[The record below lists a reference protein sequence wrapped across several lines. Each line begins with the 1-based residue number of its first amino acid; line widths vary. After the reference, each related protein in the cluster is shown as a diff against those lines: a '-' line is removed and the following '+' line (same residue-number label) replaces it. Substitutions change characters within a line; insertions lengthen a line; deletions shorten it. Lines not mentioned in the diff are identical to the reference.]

1 MSEQV
6 FTNCTVGGPI
16 SVYVKDGR
24 IVRIRPLVI
33 DKDDLNPWT
42 IEADGRKF
50 SPPRKVTIAPHTVT
64 ERQRVYSDDRIKYP
78 LKRVDFDPDGD
89 RHPET
94 RGKSGYQKISW
105 DEALD
110 IVAGEMKRIRN
121 TYGPSAI
128 LAMTSSHH
136 NWGNVGYKL
145 STFMRFFNVLGFTS
159 VFDNP
164 DSWEGFHWGA
174 VHTYGFYWNLGAP
187 EQYDLLEDALKNTE
201 LMIYWSNDPDST
213 RGTYCGQESA
223 IWRLWLRELGKKQ
236 IFIDP
241 YCNYTAAIM
250 ADKWIAP
257 RVGTDAAMALA
268 IAYVWIIEDTYD
280 HNYIA
285 TRTVGFD
292 QFRKYVV
299 GEDDGVPKTPK
310 WAEEITGVSAR
321 TITALAKEWASKRTM
336 LSCGNRG
343 GFGGAMRQAYGHE
356 WARLM
361 VLLQAMQGLGKPGVG
376 MWGAT
381 MGGPYYSEFFF
392 PGYADK
398 DSMISFSRAAKKHV
412 ANPVEQRLYRLLIPD
427 AILNPPVSW
436 LGEGFCGRSI
446 EQQFKPYTYPMPG
459 NSEVRMFYR
468 YGGSFI
474 GTMTETNKW
483 VKAYK
488 SPKLEFIVN
497 QDCWMMGETRFADVI
512 LPACTALERNDISE
526 FGCTG
531 CAEGY
536 VKYGSNGCNYRV
548 VVYQKKCIEPLYES
562 KSDYEI
568 FSLLAQK
575 MGVREDF
582 TDGGKSEEDWVKGF
596 FEISDLPK
604 YISWEEFEGKGYF
617 VVPFPEN
624 YKPTTALR
632 WFYDGRNCDTPDNN
646 PKKNTEKGSE
656 LGTYSGKIEFVSRS
670 LTEHFPDD
678 EERPPMPRYIPSW
691 EGLTSELAKKYP
703 LQLVSPHARFSYHT
717 HYDKHCPWLGEIP
730 GHRILKNN
738 YYWQTVRIHPSDAEA
753 RGIKSGDTIKLYND
767 RGVVLG
773 VAQVTERIRPGVIH
787 SYTSSGKYDP
797 LEPGKVGSVDKG
809 GCVNLLSSSQ
819 LMSKNAPGMAPNSV
833 LVEIS
838 KWEV

>member
-16 SVYVKDGR
+16 SVYVRDGK
-24 IVRIRPLVI
+24 IVRVRPLVI
-33 DKDDLNPWT
+33 NDNDLKPWI
-42 IEADGRKF
+42 IEANGREF
-50 SPPRKVTIAPHTVT
+50 SPPRKVTIAPFTQA
-64 ERQRVYSDDRIKYP
+64 ERTKVYADDRIKYP
-78 LKRVDFDPDGD
+78 LKRVDFDPKGN

-94 RGKSGYQKISW
+94 RGKSRYERISW

-110 IVAGEMKRIRN
+110 IVASEIKRIRA

-128 LAMTSSHH
+128 AAMTASHH
-136 NWGNVGYKL
+136 NWGIVGYKL
-145 STFMRFFNVLGFTS
+145 STFMRFFNLLGFTS

-201 LMIYWSNDPDST
+201 LIVYWSNDPDST
-213 RGTYCGQESA
+213 RGTYGGQESA
-223 IWRLWLRELGKKQ
+223 IWRLWLRKSGKKQ

-241 YCNYTAAIM
+241 FCNYTAAIM
-250 ADKWIAP
+250 GDKWIAP
-257 RVGTDAAMALA
+257 RVGTDAAMAVS
-268 IAYVWIIEDTYD
+268 IAYVWIKENTYD
-280 HNYIA
+280 KDYVA
-285 TRTVGFD
+285 THTVGFD

-310 WAEEITGVSAR
+310 WAEEIAGVPER
-321 TITALAKEWASKRTM
+321 TIKALAREWASKRTM

-376 MWGAT
+376 MWGAS
-381 MGGPYYSEFFF
+381 MGVPYNSKFFF

-398 DSMISFSRAAKKHV
+398 DAMISFSRATEKHV
-412 ANPVEQRLYRLLIPD
+412 ANSVEQRLYRLLLPD

-446 EQQFKPYTYPMPG
+446 EQQFKPYTYPMP
-459 NSEVRMFYR
+459 NNREVKMFYR
-468 YGGSFI
+468 YGGSFF

-483 VKAYK
+483 AEAYE
-488 SPKLEFIVN
+488 SPKLEFVVN

-512 LPACTALERNDISE
+512 LPACTNLERDDIAE
-526 FGCTG
+526 FGCSG

-548 VVYQKKCIEPLYES
+548 IVLQKKCIEPLYES

-568 FSLLAQK
+568 FSQIAERLEL
-575 MGVREDF
+575 REDF
-582 TDGGKSEEDWVKGF
+582 TDGGKSEEDWVKGM

-604 YISWEEFEGKGYF
+604 YISWEEFERKGYF
-617 VVPFPEN
+617 VVPFPED
-624 YKPTTALR
+624 YQPTPALR
-632 WFYDGRNCDTPDNN
+632 WFYEGRNCDTPDNN
-646 PKKNTEKGSE
+646 PKKNTEEGAE
-656 LGTYSGKIEFVSRS
+656 LGTYSGKIEFVSQS
-670 LTEHFPDD
+670 LTEHLPDD
-678 EERPPMPRYIPSW
+678 KERPPMPRYIPSW
-691 EGLTSELAKKYP
+691 EGLNSPLARKYP

-717 HYDKHCPWLGEIP
+717 HYDTHSPWLGEIP
-730 GHRILKNN
+730 GHRIQKDG
-738 YYWQTVRIHPSDAEA
+738 YSYWVARVHPHDAEP
-753 RGIKSGDTIKLYND
+753 RGIKQGDIVKLYND
-767 RGVVLG
+767 RGAVLCI
-773 VAQVTERIRPGVIH
+773 AQVTERCKPGVVH
-787 SYTSSGKYDP
+787 SYTSCGKYDP
-797 LEPGKVGSVDKG
+797 LERGEVGSVDKG
-809 GCVNLLSSSQ
+809 GCVNLLTSSR
-819 LMSKNAPGMAPNSV
+819 LMSKNAPGMAPNSC
-833 LVEIS
+833 LIEIE
-838 KWEV
+838 KWEA

>member
-6 FTNCTVGGPI
+6 FTSCTVGGPI
-16 SVYVKDGR
+16 SVYVKDGK
-24 IVRIRPLVI
+24 IVRVRPLVI
-33 DKDDLNPWT
+33 DKDDLKPWT
-42 IEADGRKF
+42 IEADGKKF
-50 SPPRKVTIAPHTVT
+50 SPPRKVTIAPHTIT

-78 LKRVDFDPDGD
+78 MKRVDFDPNGD

-94 RGKSGYQKISW
+94 RGKSGYQRISW

-110 IVAGEMKRIRN
+110 IVAGEMKRIRK
-121 TYGPSAI
+121 TYGPSAVM
-128 LAMTSSHH
+128 AMTSSHH

-174 VHTYGFYWNLGAP
+174 IHTYGFYWNLGAP

-223 IWRLWLRELGKKQ
+223 IWRLWLRESGKKQ

-241 YCNYTAAIM
+241 FCNYTAAIM

-280 HNYIA
+280 HNYVA
-285 TRTVGFD
+285 TLTVGFD
-292 QFRKYVV
+292 QFRKYVI

-321 TITALAKEWASKRTM
+321 TITALAREWASKRTM

-381 MGGPYYSEFFF
+381 MGAPYYSEFFF

-459 NSEVRMFYR
+459 NSEIRMFYR

-604 YISWEEFEGKGYF
+604 YISWDEFERKGYF
-617 VVPFPEN
+617 VVPFPED

-787 SYTSSGKYDP
+787 SYASSGKYDP

-809 GCVNLLSSSQ
+809 GCVNLLSSSR

>member
-1 MSEQV
+1 MSEQI

-16 SVYVKDGR
+16 SVYVKDGK
-24 IVRIRPLVI
+24 IVRVRPLVI
-33 DKDDLNPWT
+33 DKDDLKPWT

-50 SPPRKVTIAPHTVT
+50 YPPRKVTIAPYTIT

-78 LKRVDFDPDGD
+78 LKRVDFDPNGD

-94 RGKSGYQKISW
+94 RGKSGYQRISW

-110 IVAGEMKRIRN
+110 IVAGEMNRIRD

-236 IFIDP
+236 LFIDP

-280 HNYIA
+280 HNYVA
-285 TRTVGFD
+285 TRTVGFN
-292 QFRKYVV
+292 QFRKYVI

-446 EQQFKPYTYPMPG
+446 EQQFKPYTYPMSG

-512 LPACTALERNDISE
+512 LPACTALERKDISE

-548 VVYQKKCIEPLYES
+548 VVYQRKCIEPLYES

-604 YISWEEFEGKGYF
+604 YISWEEFERKGYF
-617 VVPFPEN
+617 VVPFPED

-632 WFYDGRNCDTPDNN
+632 WFYDGRDCDTPDNN

-656 LGTYSGKIEFVSRS
+656 LGTYSGKIEFVSQS

-753 RGIKSGDTIKLYND
+753 RGIKSGDIIKLYND

-787 SYTSSGKYDP
+787 SYASSGKYDP

-809 GCVNLLSSSQ
+809 GCVNLLSSSR

>member
-33 DKDDLNPWT
+33 DEDDLKPWT
-42 IEADGRKF
+42 IEADGLKF
-50 SPPRKVTIAPHTVT
+50 SPPRKVTIAPHTMT

-89 RHPET
+89 RHPAT
-94 RGKSGYQKISW
+94 RGKSGYQRISW

-280 HNYIA
+280 HNYVA

-292 QFRKYVV
+292 QFRKYVI

-321 TITALAKEWASKRTM
+321 TITALAREWASKRTM

-398 DSMISFSRAAKKHV
+398 DSMISFSRATKKHV

-548 VVYQKKCIEPLYES
+548 VIYQKKCIEPLYES

-604 YISWEEFEGKGYF
+604 YISWEEFERKGYF

-773 VAQVTERIRPGVIH
+773 VAQVTERIRPGVVH
-787 SYTSSGKYDP
+787 SYASSGKYDP

>member
-33 DKDDLNPWT
+33 DEDDLKPWT
-42 IEADGRKF
+42 IEADGLKF
-50 SPPRKVTIAPHTVT
+50 SPPRKVTIAPHTMT

-280 HNYIA
+280 HNYVA

-292 QFRKYVV
+292 QFRKYVI

-321 TITALAKEWASKRTM
+321 TITALAREWASKRTM

-398 DSMISFSRAAKKHV
+398 DSMISFSRATKKHV

-548 VVYQKKCIEPLYES
+548 VIYQKKCIEPLYES

-604 YISWEEFEGKGYF
+604 YISWEEFERKGYF

-773 VAQVTERIRPGVIH
+773 VAQVTERIRPGVVH
-787 SYTSSGKYDP
+787 SYASSGKYDP

>member
-6 FTNCTVGGPI
+6 FTSCTVGGPI
-16 SVYVKDGR
+16 SVYVKDGK
-24 IVRIRPLVI
+24 IVRVRPLVI
-33 DKDDLNPWT
+33 DKDDLKPWT
-42 IEADGRKF
+42 IEADGKKF
-50 SPPRKVTIAPHTVT
+50 SPPRKVTIAPHTIT

-78 LKRVDFDPDGD
+78 MKRVDFDPNGD

-94 RGKSGYQKISW
+94 RGKSGYQRISW

-110 IVAGEMKRIRN
+110 IVAGEMKRIRK
-121 TYGPSAI
+121 TYGPSAVM
-128 LAMTSSHH
+128 AMTSSHH

-174 VHTYGFYWNLGAP
+174 IHTYGFYWNLGAP

-223 IWRLWLRELGKKQ
+223 IWRLWLRESGKKQ

-241 YCNYTAAIM
+241 FCNYTAAIM

-280 HNYIA
+280 HNYVA
-285 TRTVGFD
+285 TLTVGFD
-292 QFRKYVV
+292 QFRKYVI

-321 TITALAKEWASKRTM
+321 TITALAREWASKRTM

-381 MGGPYYSEFFF
+381 MGAPYYSEFFF

-459 NSEVRMFYR
+459 NSEIRMFYR

-548 VVYQKKCIEPLYES
+548 VVYKKKCIEPLYES

-604 YISWEEFEGKGYF
+604 YISWEEFERKGYF
-617 VVPFPEN
+617 VVPFPED

-787 SYTSSGKYDP
+787 SYASSGKYDP

-809 GCVNLLSSSQ
+809 GCVNLLSSSR

>member
-6 FTNCTVGGPI
+6 FTSCTVGGPI
-16 SVYVKDGR
+16 SVYVKDGK

-33 DKDDLNPWT
+33 DENDLKPWV
-42 IEADGRKF
+42 IDANNRKF
-50 SPPRKVTIAPHTVT
+50 SPPKRVTLAPFTLA
-64 ERQRVYSDDRIKYP
+64 ERTRVYADDRIKYP
-78 LKRVDFDPDGD
+78 LKRVDFDLMGD

-94 RGKSGYQKISW
+94 RGKSRYQRIEW

-110 IVAGEMKRIRN
+110 IIASEINRIKA

-128 LAMTSSHH
+128 GAMTASHH

-145 STFMRFFNVLGFTS
+145 STFMRFFNLLGFTS

-174 VHTYGFYWNLGAP
+174 IHTYGFYWNLGAP

-201 LMIYWSNDPDST
+201 LLIYWSNDPDST
-213 RGTYCGQESA
+213 RGTYCGQDSV
-223 IWRLWLRELGKKQ
+223 IWRLWLRETGKKQ

-241 YCNYTAAIM
+241 FCNYTAAIM

-268 IAYVWIIEDTYD
+268 IAYVWIKENTYD
-280 HNYIA
+280 QDYVA
-285 TRTVGFD
+285 THTIGFD
-292 QFRKYVV
+292 QFMAYVM
-299 GEDDGVPKTPK
+299 GEDDRMPKTPR
-310 WAEEITGVSAR
+310 WAEQITGVPAR
-321 TITALAKEWASKRTM
+321 TITALAKEWASKKTM
-336 LSCGNRG
+336 LSCGTRG

-356 WARLM
+356 WSRLM

-381 MGGPYYSEFFF
+381 MGAPYYSDFFF

-412 ANPVEQRLYRLLIPD
+412 SNPVEQRLYRLLVPD
-427 AILNPPVSW
+427 AILNPPISW

-446 EQQFKPYTYPMPG
+446 EQQFKPYTYPMPD
-459 NSEVRMFYR
+459 NSEIKMFYR

-474 GTMTETNKW
+474 GTMTDSNKW
-483 VKAYK
+483 VKAYQ
-488 SPKLEFIVN
+488 SPKLEFVVN
-497 QDCWMMGETRFADVI
+497 QDCWMMGETLFADII
-512 LPACTALERNDISE
+512 LPACTALERTDISE

-548 VVYQKKCIEPLYES
+548 IVLQKKCIEPLYES
-562 KSDYEI
+562 KSDYQI
-568 FSLLAQK
+568 FSLLAEK
-575 MGVREDF
+575 LGLRKDF

-604 YISWEEFEGKGYF
+604 YISWEEFERKGYF
-617 VVPFPEN
+617 VVPFPED
-624 YKPTTALR
+624 YQPTPAMR
-632 WFYDGRNCDTPDNN
+632 WFYEGRNCDTPDNN

-656 LGTYSGKIEFVSRS
+656 LGTYSGKIEFVSQS
-670 LTEHFPDD
+670 LKEHFPDD

-703 LQLVSPHARFSYHT
+703 LQLVSPHSRFSYHT
-717 HYDKHCPWLGEIP
+717 HYDKHAPWLGEIP
-730 GHRILKNN
+730 GHRILKNS
-738 YYWQTVRIHPSDAEA
+738 YYWQTIRIHPSDAAA
-753 RGIKSGDTIKLYND
+753 RGIKSGDTVKLYND
-767 RGVVLG
+767 RGDVLG

-809 GCVNLLSSSQ
+809 GCVNLLTSSR
-819 LMSKNAPGMAPNSV
+819 LMSKDAPGMAPNSV
-833 LVEIS
+833 LIEIS